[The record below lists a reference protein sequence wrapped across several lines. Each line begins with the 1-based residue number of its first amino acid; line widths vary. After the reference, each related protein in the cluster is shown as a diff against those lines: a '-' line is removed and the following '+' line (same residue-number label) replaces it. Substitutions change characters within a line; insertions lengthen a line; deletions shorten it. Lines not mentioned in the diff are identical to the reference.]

1 MNLET
6 ETQEPDPHGRW
17 ARTRAGLHLPGTLMR
32 LVRRDPHHVPERL
45 TIYAVEHQADEAR
58 AWAERA
64 RERTGDGSLRA
75 VAENQRRRTITTGR
89 IDGAISGTPFF
100 VALVPAYVAFLRQEV
115 RFHLR
120 MAALY
125 GHDPADP
132 HVAADF
138 LVLRGVH
145 KDVDQA
151 RTELETVRA
160 TPLPPAGVRTPVRSW
175 YQAIV
180 RVLVLAGFLGPPEED
195 GGKEP
200 TLWTRVVDVVKLVVA
215 GLIWALT
222 WIVPVTF
229 MIMMSWACESDA
241 RRFSQRVLTHY
252 QEGQAD
258 LDAAIASADRKAGGN
273 RAVTAGR
280 AALVVLSVAIPL
292 ALVAST
298 LLKHNGPLGVN
309 VPESFAALIA
319 LAVVIGVS
327 AVALRG

>member
-6 ETQEPDPHGRW
+6 DTQEPDPQGRW

-32 LVRRDPHHVPERL
+32 LVRRDPRHVPERL

-64 RERTGDGSLRA
+64 RERAGDRSLGA
-75 VAENQRRRTITTGR
+75 LADNQRRRTISTGR
-89 IDGAISGTPFF
+89 IDGAIAGTPFF
-100 VALVPAYVAFLRQEV
+100 IALVPAYVAFLRQEV

-145 KDVDQA
+145 KDVDEA
-151 RTELETVRA
+151 HTELEKVRA
-160 TPLPPAGVRTPVRSW
+160 TPLPPAGVRTPLRSW
-175 YQAIV
+175 YHAIV

-195 GGKEP
+195 GGKAQ

-241 RRFSQRVLTHY
+241 RRFSHRVLTHY
-252 QEGQAD
+252 QQGQPD
-258 LDAAIASADRKAGGN
+258 LAFAIATPDLKAGGN
-273 RAVTAGR
+273 RAVTAAR
-280 AALVVLSVAIPL
+280 AAVVLLSVAIPL

-298 LLKHNGPLGVN
+298 LLKHNGPLGIN
-309 VPESFAALIA
+309 LPESLAALIA
-319 LAVVIGVS
+319 LAVVI
-327 AVALRG
+327 

>member
-1 MNLET
+1 MNLHT
-6 ETQEPDPHGRW
+6 EAEDPEPQGLW
-17 ARTRAGLHLPGTLMR
+17 ARVRASVHLPGTLIR

-58 AWAERA
+58 SWAERT
-64 RERTGDGSLRA
+64 RGRA
-75 VAENQRRRTITTGR
+75 GEGLLGTVADEQRRRTISTGR

-100 VALVPAYVAFLRQEV
+100 IALVPAYVAFLRQEV

-132 HVAADF
+132 RVAADF
-138 LVLRGVH
+138 LVLRGVR
-145 KDVDQA
+145 KNVDDA
-151 RTELETVRA
+151 LTELETVRA
-160 TPLPPAGVRTPVRSW
+160 TPLPPAGVRTPLRSW
-175 YQAIV
+175 YRAIV
-180 RVLVLAGFLGPPEED
+180 QVLVLAGFLSPPDDDE
-195 GGKEP
+195 GKRA
-200 TLWTRVVDVVKLVVA
+200 TLWTRLVYAVQLVVA

-222 WIVPVTF
+222 WVIPVTF

-241 RRFSQRVLTHY
+241 RRFSERVLTHY
-252 QEGQAD
+252 QDGQAD
-258 LDAAIASADRKAGGN
+258 LGTAIARADRKAGGN
-273 RAVTAGR
+273 RAVTAAR

-309 VPESFAALIA
+309 LPESVAALVA
-319 LAVVIGVS
+319 LAIVIGVS